1 MFLSMFAYVL
11 AVNNESMLQHG
22 GTTASWSE
30 FGGTGRQLL
39 ADRANSNS
47 NWRQMSESGKYRPK
61 PAGGERQ
68 ESGVLPEDLW

>member
-1 MFLSMFAYVL
+1 MFAYVL